1 MSDTRH
7 PSILGFS
14 GLTETLK
21 NGKELSEPVQPPTN
35 LAEQSQISEKFAR
48 SVSQVFSPER
58 TSAIADH
65 VIRLES
71 TGRSR
76 DSRTY

>member
-14 GLTETLK
+14 DLT
-21 NGKELSEPVQPPTN
+21 G
-35 LAEQSQISEKFAR
+35 IDR
-48 SVSQVFSPER
+48 
-58 TSAIADH
+58 AIADH

-71 TGRSR
+71 YCRGTH
-76 DSRTY
+76 

>member
-7 PSILGFS
+7 PAILGFS
-14 GLTETLK
+14 GLTATLK
-21 NGKELSEPVQPPTN
+21 NGKRLSET
-35 LAEQSQISEKFAR
+35 EQSQISEKFAR

-58 TSAIADH
+58 TRAIADH
-65 VIRLES
+65 VMRLKS
-71 TGRSR
+71 TGRSQ

>member
-14 GLTETLK
+14 DLTATLK
-21 NGKELSEPVQPPTN
+21 NGKGLSET
-35 LAEQSQISEKFAR
+35 EQSQISEKFAR